1 MSSSAPRSEVVRN
14 LSMIVSWFECTDLPV
29 NATHNTCVEVSK
41 AINKLLDDTLNY
53 QPGACQRRIGARQEV
68 TELAVPSEIPR
79 TTTSATPGGD
89 ADTAVKNTKPYDL
102 GAPMLQPEPFGN
114 DLTNGISIGTG
125 ESFLTWLDELGMDT
139 SIPEFLL

>member
-1 MSSSAPRSEVVRN
+1 
-14 LSMIVSWFECTDLPV
+14 MIVSWFECTDLPV

-53 QPGACQRRIGARQEV
+53 QPGTCQRRIGAQQGV
-68 TELAVPSEIPR
+68 TELAVPSEIPQS
-79 TTTSATPGGD
+79 TTSATPGED
-89 ADTAVKNTKPYDL
+89 ADTAAKNTKPYDL
-102 GAPMLQPEPFGN
+102 GVPMLHPEPFGN